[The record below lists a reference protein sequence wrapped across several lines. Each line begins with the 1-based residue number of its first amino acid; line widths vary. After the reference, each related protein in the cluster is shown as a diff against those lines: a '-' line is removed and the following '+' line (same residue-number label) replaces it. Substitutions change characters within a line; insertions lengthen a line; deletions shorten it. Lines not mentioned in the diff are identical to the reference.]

1 MRSPGCHRQNC
12 RRVRLLSTASSCPR
26 SSEQGVCAVQD
37 LRRNLLQRAPEP
49 NGTLNIEWGGGGRQR
64 EHCGKSTVHL
74 GSRAGREQAG
84 SKRARLARPEH
95 RKVLLRPIPEQSN
108 GPFIRR
114 RQVAA
119 GNETVCSFNWGGIR
133 AEHWRPNTAAAAGL
147 RSVLTATQAGVG
159 PTTTK
164 PPSLPQGQPLAPMR
178 TNKAFKSATS
188 RSGASVSSRAE
199 RPCRRTQI
207 VVQPSRLA
215 GEISVTPSATWR
227 CSADRSRGGAKL
239 PRRWPGAVCNN
250 GPVRP

>member
-1 MRSPGCHRQNC
+1 MNGAAAAGHANIAENLRS
-12 RRVRLLSTASSCPR
+12 
-26 SSEQGVCAVQD
+26 
-37 LRRNLLQRAPEP
+37 
-49 NGTLNIEWGGGGRQR
+49 I
-64 EHCGKSTVHL
+64 L

-95 RKVLLRPIPEQSN
+95 RKVLLRPNPEQSN

-133 AEHWRPNTAAAAGL
+133 AEHWRPNTPGGAPQRLNGN
-147 RSVLTATQAGVG
+147 AGVG

-215 GEISVTPSATWR
+215 GGISVTPSAR
-227 CSADRSRGGAKL
+227 LRHGVAG
-239 PRRWPGAVCNN
+239 
-250 GPVRP
+250 RP